1 MCQSSEMGTGEA
13 DGVNRHKC
21 MSYPSESL
29 ADITATSRK
38 GGIMKTMI
46 GTMLLASVLVCF
58 FGFGQALAEM
68 TWADDI
74 ANSLAFSKT
83 NYPTSNWEPYS
94 QKLGLVQDA
103 LHRGDQRTIKA
114 EMSKWFKMLRAR
126 AHGISDVAADELFN
140 FSLMVTPIQ
149 EYGISV
155 PAPAGG
161 ISELVY

>member
-1 MCQSSEMGTGEA
+1 
-13 DGVNRHKC
+13 
-21 MSYPSESL
+21 
-29 ADITATSRK
+29 
-38 GGIMKTMI
+38 MKAII
-46 GTMLLASVLVCF
+46 GTILVAVVLGGF
-58 FGFGQALAEM
+58 FLFGQALAET

-94 QKLGLVQDA
+94 QKLGLVQAA
-103 LHRGDQRTIKA
+103 LQRGDQRTVKT
-114 EMSKWFKMLRAR
+114 EMSKWFKMLRTR
-126 AHGISDVAADELFN
+126 DHGISDVAAEELFN

-161 ISELVY
+161 FSELVY

>member
-1 MCQSSEMGTGEA
+1 
-13 DGVNRHKC
+13 
-21 MSYPSESL
+21 
-29 ADITATSRK
+29 
-38 GGIMKTMI
+38 MKTI
-46 GTMLLASVLVCF
+46 VGAMLVAGVVGCF
-58 FGFGQALAEM
+58 LILGQALAET
-68 TWADDI
+68 TWIDEI

-94 QKLGLVQDA
+94 QKLMLVQDA
-103 LHRGDQRTIKA
+103 LQHGDQRTIKT

-126 AHGISDVAADELFN
+126 DHGISDVAADELFN

-161 ISELVY
+161 ISEPAY